1 MYQHLLDALPYSR
14 PFLFVDHIDEISDQ
28 HVIGRY
34 TYRTDETF
42 YEGHFKNNPVTPGV
56 ILIETMAQIGGVVLA
71 FHLLGNN
78 MHEYQ
83 PLFTHIE
90 NAEFL
95 GTVPPNTTVVVIGK
109 KQYFRRNV
117 LKVAVEMTDIDGNP
131 LCNGTISCQFVAP
144 QRHNTSK

>member
-28 HVIGRY
+28 HITGRY
-34 TYRTDETF
+34 TYRTNETF

-56 ILIETMAQIGGVVLA
+56 ILIETMAQIGGVLLG
-71 FHLLGNN
+71 FHLLGSA
-78 MHEYQ
+78 MHQYQ

-95 GTVPPNTTVVVIGK
+95 GTVLPNTTVIVTAQ

-117 LKVAVEMTDIDGNP
+117 LKVAAEMTNTNGTP
-131 LCNGTISCQFVAP
+131 LCNCTISCQFVE
-144 QRHNTSK
+144 RKT